1 MKQLLSILLTAV
13 VFCIAG
19 CQGRYW
25 HEDMS
30 VLDHIDSL
38 FAHNDFQHAYDTVL
52 AIESQMPGKSEST
65 RMRFELQKIK
75 AVDKLGKPLLT
86 DSIILPIIDY
96 YEKEGDKRYLPEAY
110 YYAGRTYASLYDAQ
124 RGLEYFNKALDVT
137 NENDFYLL
145 SRIHAQ
151 RGYLLN
157 NQGLNDDAI
166 NAHKRSYDYMF
177 AIGDTTG
184 MINNYR
190 DIGNCYFGKDDYKN
204 AFYYYDKGEELAV
217 LAGDSSLVGL
227 FGIDKTSAY
236 TYLGEYELAERYLSK
251 SIEHVDYA
259 NVDYANEVASYVY
272 FKQRKYDLARMYYSK
287 LLQSNSLYARQSGE
301 AGLLSMAVNEKDL
314 DEVIKHVVPFK
325 ELTDSLSFITDT
337 EKIARINSLYNSQRL
352 EKEKDR
358 LERRILQ
365 YAYLLIVGGLL
376 FLVFIS
382 MLAAYN
388 YRVRGERNR
397 LQYNN
402 TMLGQFIREEQI
414 KRIATEQEIQQ
425 IQAERDRLANESM
438 MEQLRM
444 AQGDFKKQTILGSA
458 VYEKLLNSEKAVTDK
473 EMKDVEELIN
483 VVYPDFITRLHT
495 LGVNKPQDMKVCLLL
510 KMEFSPSHIASLLSR
525 RESTLTNARKNLFK
539 KITGKEGKAEEFDK
553 IIKGI

>member
-1 MKQLLSILLTAV
+1 MKQLIPILLTAV
-13 VFCIAG
+13 VFCITG

-25 HEDMS
+25 HEDMP

-52 AIESQMPGKSEST
+52 AIESQMPGKSENT

-96 YEKEGDKRYLPEAY
+96 YETEGDERYLAEAY
-110 YYAGRTYASLYDAQ
+110 YYAGRTYASLNDAQ
-124 RGLEYFNKALDVT
+124 RGLEYFNKALDVVGK
-137 NENDFYLL
+137 NDFYLL
-145 SRIHAQ
+145 SRIHAK

-157 NQGLNDDAI
+157 NKGLYNDAI
-166 NAHKRSYDYMF
+166 NAHNRSYDYMF

-227 FGIDKTSAY
+227 IGIDKTSAY
-236 TYLGEYELAERYLSK
+236 TYQGEYELAEKSISK
-251 SIEHVDYA
+251 SIEQIDSA
-259 NVDYANEVASYVY
+259 NVDYVNKVIGYFYFRQKMYHLAKPYYEVM
-272 FKQRKYDLARMYYSK
+272 L
-287 LLQSNSLYARQSGE
+287 NSSSIWSRQQGE
-301 AGLLSMAVNEKDL
+301 AMLLSIAANEKDL

-358 LERRILQ
+358 LERRNLQ

-388 YRVRGERNR
+388 YRVRAERNR
-397 LQYNN
+397 LRHNN
-402 TMLGQFIREEQI
+402 SMLDQFLKEEQL
-414 KRIATEQEIQQ
+414 KRVATEQEIQQ
-425 IQAERDRLANESM
+425 IQAERIRLANINM

-444 AQGDFKKQTILGSA
+444 AQGDSKKQTILGSV

-483 VVYPDFITRLHT
+483 IVYPDFITRLHT